1 MGNTSPKQD
10 TDRKPPRE
18 ESVTQLFERLSNVRK
33 RINVKKD
40 IPREAPAYEKAQ
52 TEIAQLE
59 LIVSEIMTKLNSVGA
74 VSSFVPEH
82 DPQPVKSI
90 PYDYSGRIE
99 DPDELNNILPSQA
112 SIINALAKKAPD
124 RVNAPSH
131 YTSHPS
137 GVECIDITEHYD
149 FCVGNAI
156 KYLWRA
162 GLKAEEGLTD
172 KAKEIEDLRKAA
184 YYITRKIKQLEK

>member
-1 MGNTSPKQD
+1 MGNTSPK
-10 TDRKPPRE
+10 
-18 ESVTQLFERLSNVRK
+18 
-33 RINVKKD
+33 
-40 IPREAPAYEKAQ
+40 
-52 TEIAQLE
+52 
-59 LIVSEIMTKLNSVGA
+59 
-74 VSSFVPEH
+74 H
-82 DPQPVKSI
+82 DPQPIKSI
-90 PYDYSGRIE
+90 PYNYSGRIE
-99 DPDELNNILPSQA
+99 GGPTEDPDELSNILPSQA

-162 GLKAEEGLTD
+162 GLKAEAGLTD
-172 KAKEIEDLRKAA
+172 KAKEIEDLKKAA
-184 YYITRKIKQLEK
+184 YYINRKIKQLEK

>member
-1 MGNTSPKQD
+1 MGNVSPK
-10 TDRKPPRE
+10 
-18 ESVTQLFERLSNVRK
+18 N
-33 RINVKKD
+33 
-40 IPREAPAYEKAQ
+40 
-52 TEIAQLE
+52 
-59 LIVSEIMTKLNSVGA
+59 
-74 VSSFVPEH
+74 
-82 DPQPVKSI
+82 DPQPIKSI

-99 DPDELNNILPSQA
+99 DPDELSNILPSQA

-156 KYLWRA
+156 KYLLRA
-162 GLKAEEGLTD
+162 GLKAEAGLTD
-172 KAKEIEDLRKAA
+172 KAKEIEDLKKAS
-184 YYITRKIKQLEK
+184 YYINRKIKQLEK